1 MENDETSS
9 PTRSVGESALADALE
24 TLHLDPFCDARCK
37 PTAPRLLD
45 ALGACPKL
53 RDVDG
58 VRCPESG
65 SHPTL
70 ALLNRFIVN
79 PTDLAKKHA
88 AAPKLR
94 ELVVVGDKPYDF
106 THWSVSAPQ
115 LATFKLWGATLAS
128 LVLQEQVARGAVA
141 QIVQHTP
148 RLVHLSLAMA
158 LRDTQAFYER
168 TRDYDDAPGDYDDD
182 LEAVAGCCPKLR
194 VLDLSSNYDDSYA
207 AFSEPA
213 VCRLCDDL
221 RHLTDIYM
229 HANGRKWNFGRIDTK
244 RGALR
249 VHHDGSYRCPFHG

>member
-1 MENDETSS
+1 
-9 PTRSVGESALADALE
+9 
-24 TLHLDPFCDARCK
+24 
-37 PTAPRLLD
+37 
-45 ALGACPKL
+45 
-53 RDVDG
+53 
-58 VRCPESG
+58 
-65 SHPTL
+65 
-70 ALLNRFIVN
+70 
-79 PTDLAKKHA
+79 
-88 AAPKLR
+88 
-94 ELVVVGDKPYDF
+94 
-106 THWSVSAPQ
+106 
-115 LATFKLWGATLAS
+115 LWGATLAS

-141 QIVQHTP
+141 RIVQHTP